1 MVWGGISGKGKSQLV
16 FIEKGI
22 KINSNIYVN
31 NILIPYVKPLNES
44 IFKNTQ
50 RIFQQDSGPSHS
62 SKLTQAWYKSNL
74 PGFISSEEC
83 PPFSPDLNPC
93 DFWLWG
99 ELQTRVDM
107 KKHKTL
113 ESLKGELIRQWDLIT
128 NEECV
133 EATNSFFKR
142 LNACVKTKDDNFKNL
157 L

>member
-50 RIFQQDSGPSHS
+50 WIFQQDSEPSHS
-62 SKLTQAWYKSNL
+62 SKLTQAWCKSNL
-74 PGFISSEEC
+74 PGFISSEEW

-99 ELQTRVDM
+99 ELQRRVYM

-113 ESLKGELIRQWDLIT
+113 ESLRRELIRQWDLIT

-133 EATNSFFKR
+133 EATNSFIKR
-142 LNACVKTKDDNFKNL
+142 LKACVKTKGDNFEHL